1 MSQTTIV
8 LACPSCKK
16 TCRTHRE
23 TRPGAE
29 FRCPGCHRLF
39 YFFVHGNGAVE
50 LRPVDDE
57 PATDGPATGSRL
69 PPRFGTPDEAQGTRK
84 ILTSR
89 RRNRSIG
96 GYKAF
101 GKSRSW
107 IAMFAF
113 LAVVGVVSLTAYV
126 YFDFIKSANNQ
137 MGKTVNKGFNSDIE
151 AKGKEYRARQKKAL
165 ANLEKLKQQ
174 ATKAQPAGAKVEDG
188 RLAGDQTH
196 D

>member
-16 TCRTHRE
+16 TFRTQRE
-23 TRPGAE
+23 TRPGE
-29 FRCPGCHRLF
+29 KMPCPGCKGMFR
-39 YFFVHGNGAVE
+39 FFVHGNGAVE
-50 LRPVDDE
+50 LRPVHDE
-57 PATDGPATGSRL
+57 PAADRPATGSRL
-69 PPRFGTPDEAQGTRK
+69 PPRVGAQDEAQGTRK

-89 RRNRSIG
+89 RRNRPIG
-96 GYKAF
+96 GYEAF

-113 LAVVGVVSLTAYV
+113 VAVVGVVSLTAYV
-126 YFDFIKSANNQ
+126 YFDFIKTANKQ

-151 AKGKEYRARQKKAL
+151 ARAKEYQARRKKAL

-174 ATKAQPAGAKVEDG
+174 ATKGQPAVAKVENG